1 MSAPHIDSKF
11 QGETNKDFALFKYD
25 IAYDC
30 LSGLANHL
38 DNWLGDT
45 YTTDKVFGMM
55 EELEEILGEIES
67 NEDGSSLV

>member
-1 MSAPHIDSKF
+1 MND
-11 QGETNKDFALFKYD
+11 TNKDFALFKYD
-25 IAYDC
+25 IAYDH

-55 EELEEILGEIES
+55 EELEEILDEIKEQEGES
-67 NEDGSSLV
+67 RV